1 MKKILILWV
10 LSILFSSCYAYKPF
24 TDQPQNVVLG
34 TKYHFDLNNGKE
46 MTKRIDSV
54 GADAY
59 YYSKGKRLEAVPFS
73 EVKKL
78 EQGSFSLGRTIGFSA
93 LVAVGIA
100 VIASIVYVVAGL
112 S

>member
-1 MKKILILWV
+1 MQKILILWV

-73 EVKKL
+73 E
-78 EQGSFSLGRTIGFSA
+78 GSFSLGRTIGFSA